1 MAAPYP
7 GDTHHGRISAL
18 SDDEGHPVVSG
29 LAALVGVGVVVGLLV
44 SGGALAA
51 SSMLGL
57 NGDGDGGTASSQQS
71 MYLPKPSDTALE
83 DGPQITLQPGEQ
95 TPSGARASSEA
106 VPQFAISLSSA
117 ATEVG
122 PMEEIYLTGVY
133 PGGEGAVVQVQRFE
147 NGEWNDFATVDA
159 VVSGETFATYVQTA
173 QSGMNK
179 FRVRDTDG
187 ARGVQRGPSEGAL
200 SEAKR
205 TFDEEASKPRPAVVA
220 FSPARGHPCG

>member
-1 MAAPYP
+1 M
-7 GDTHHGRISAL
+7 T
-18 SDDEGHPVVSG
+18 DDEGHPILSG

-57 NGDGDGGTASSQQS
+57 GGDDGDGTASSQQS

-83 DGPQITLQPGEQ
+83 TGPQITLQPGEQ
-95 TPSGARASSEA
+95 TPSGTATSDAP
-106 VPQFAISLSSA
+106 PQFVISLSAA

-133 PGGEGAVVQVQRFE
+133 PGGEGAVLQVQRFE
-147 NGEWNDFATVDA
+147 NGKWEDFPVDA
-159 VVSGETFATYVQTA
+159 VVSNETFSTYVQTA
-173 QSGMNK
+173 QQGANR

-187 ARGVQRGPSEGAL
+187 PDVSNEVKVKVR
-200 SEAKR
+200 
-205 TFDEEASKPRPAVVA
+205 
-220 FSPARGHPCG
+220 

>member
-1 MAAPYP
+1 L
-7 GDTHHGRISAL
+7 T
-18 SDDEGHPVVSG
+18 DDEGHPVVSG

-51 SSMLGL
+51 SSILGL
-57 NGDGDGGTASSQQS
+57 DGDDDGGTASSQQS

-95 TPSGARASSEA
+95 TPSGTATSEA
-106 VPQFAISLSSA
+106 APQFPISLSSA

-187 ARGVQRGPSEGAL
+187 PEVSNEVRVKVR
-200 SEAKR
+200 
-205 TFDEEASKPRPAVVA
+205 
-220 FSPARGHPCG
+220 